1 MHLPFI
7 KQFIFSLTAIAG
19 IFSSTA
25 FAQQNVGLPTVEL
38 KTGIYRIQAE
48 LADTPKAREVGL
60 MNRTSMPTNSGM
72 LFVFEQKAGHCFWMN
87 NTKIPL
93 SIAFI
98 ADDGKIVNIEE
109 MQAETTNN
117 HCPKAAVRY
126 ALEMNKQ
133 WFSERVIVPGT
144 IIQGLPRK
152 QEGDH
157 SYKVKNA
164 DLGLR
169 FLWGEKEMI
178 ALLAE
183 SLIQSGKHSALETRR
198 G

>member
-1 MHLPFI
+1 MRNLFAI
-7 KQFIFSLTAIAG
+7 LLLTSSSIAL
-19 IFSSTA
+19 
-25 FAQQNVGLPTVEL
+25 AQVNVGLPTIEL

-48 LADTPKAREVGL
+48 LADTPKAREIGL
-60 MNRTSMPTNSGM
+60 MNRTSMPNNAGM
-72 LFVFEQKAGHCFWMN
+72 LFIFEQKAGHCFWMS

-144 IIQGLPRK
+144 IFTGLPRK
-152 QEGDH
+152 
-157 SYKVKNA
+157 
-164 DLGLR
+164 
-169 FLWGEKEMI
+169 
-178 ALLAE
+178 
-183 SLIQSGKHSALETRR
+183 
-198 G
+198 

>member
-1 MHLPFI
+1 MLISKNNFI
-7 KQFIFSLTAIAG
+7 KLLAPLFLLGSSL
-19 IFSSTA
+19 SL
-25 FAQQNVGLPTVEL
+25 AQVNTGLPTIEL
-38 KTGIYRIQAE
+38 KAGIYRIQAE

-144 IIQGLPRK
+144 VVTGLPKR
-152 QEGDH
+152 
-157 SYKVKNA
+157 
-164 DLGLR
+164 
-169 FLWGEKEMI
+169 
-178 ALLAE
+178 
-183 SLIQSGKHSALETRR
+183 
-198 G
+198 

>member
-1 MHLPFI
+1 MLI
-7 KQFIFSLTAIAG
+7 SKNIISNLIAALVL
-19 IFSSTA
+19 FSSNLA
-25 FAQQNVGLPTVEL
+25 LAQVNTGLPIVEL

-72 LFVFEQKAGHCFWMN
+72 LFIFEQKAGHCFWMN

-117 HCPKAAVRY
+117 HCPKAAIRY

-133 WFSERVIVPGT
+133 WFAERVIVPGT
-144 IIQGLPRK
+144 VVTGLPKR
-152 QEGDH
+152 
-157 SYKVKNA
+157 
-164 DLGLR
+164 
-169 FLWGEKEMI
+169 
-178 ALLAE
+178 
-183 SLIQSGKHSALETRR
+183 
-198 G
+198 

>member
-1 MHLPFI
+1 MQLMFTTKNI
-7 KQFIFSLTAIAG
+7 LGNLVATILLLCANTI
-19 IFSSTA
+19 
-25 FAQQNVGLPTVEL
+25 FAQVNVGLPTIEL
-38 KTGIYRIQAE
+38 KAGIYRIQAE

-144 IIQGLPRK
+144 VVTGLPK
-152 QEGDH
+152 
-157 SYKVKNA
+157 K
-164 DLGLR
+164 
-169 FLWGEKEMI
+169 
-178 ALLAE
+178 
-183 SLIQSGKHSALETRR
+183 
-198 G
+198 

>member
-1 MHLPFI
+1 MHNMLISKNNFI
-7 KQFIFSLTAIAG
+7 KLLAPLLLLGSSL
-19 IFSSTA
+19 SL
-25 FAQQNVGLPTVEL
+25 AQVNTGLPIIEL
-38 KTGIYRIQAE
+38 KAGIYRIQAE

-144 IIQGLPRK
+144 VVTGLPKR
-152 QEGDH
+152 
-157 SYKVKNA
+157 
-164 DLGLR
+164 
-169 FLWGEKEMI
+169 
-178 ALLAE
+178 
-183 SLIQSGKHSALETRR
+183 
-198 G
+198 

>member
-1 MHLPFI
+1 MRLPNF
-7 KQFIFSLTAIAG
+7 KQLIFSLAVISG
-19 IFSSTA
+19 LFSVPL
-25 FAQQNVGLPTVEL
+25 FAQQNVGLPTIEL

-72 LFVFEQKAGHCFWMN
+72 LFIFEQKAGHCFWMN

-109 MQAETTNN
+109 MQADTTNN

-133 WFSERVIVPGT
+133 WFSERVIVPGMV
-144 IIQGLPRK
+144 IQGLPK
-152 QEGDH
+152 
-157 SYKVKNA
+157 K
-164 DLGLR
+164 
-169 FLWGEKEMI
+169 
-178 ALLAE
+178 
-183 SLIQSGKHSALETRR
+183 
-198 G
+198 

>member
-1 MHLPFI
+1 MHNMLISKNNFI
-7 KQFIFSLTAIAG
+7 KLFAPLLLLGSSFALTQVN
-19 IFSSTA
+19 T
-25 FAQQNVGLPTVEL
+25 GLPTIEL
-38 KTGIYRIQAE
+38 KAGIYRIQAE

-144 IIQGLPRK
+144 VVTGLPKR
-152 QEGDH
+152 
-157 SYKVKNA
+157 
-164 DLGLR
+164 
-169 FLWGEKEMI
+169 
-178 ALLAE
+178 
-183 SLIQSGKHSALETRR
+183 
-198 G
+198 

>member
-1 MHLPFI
+1 MHNMLISKNNFI
-7 KQFIFSLTAIAG
+7 KLLAPLFLLGSSL
-19 IFSSTA
+19 SL
-25 FAQQNVGLPTVEL
+25 AQVNTGLPTIEL
-38 KTGIYRIQAE
+38 KAGIYRIQAE

-60 MNRTSMPTNSGM
+60 MNRASMPTNSGM

-144 IIQGLPRK
+144 VVTGLPKR
-152 QEGDH
+152 
-157 SYKVKNA
+157 
-164 DLGLR
+164 
-169 FLWGEKEMI
+169 
-178 ALLAE
+178 
-183 SLIQSGKHSALETRR
+183 
-198 G
+198 

>member
-1 MHLPFI
+1 MLTPSTFI
-7 KQFIFSLTAIAG
+7 RYIFVLLAPICSGYSL
-19 IFSSTA
+19 
-25 FAQQNVGLPTVEL
+25 AQVNVGLPTIEL

-48 LADTPKAREVGL
+48 LADTPKSREVGL

-98 ADDGKIVNIEE
+98 ADDGKIVNIDE

-117 HCPKAAVRY
+117 HCPTAPVRY

-144 IIQGLPRK
+144 VMIGLPK
-152 QEGDH
+152 
-157 SYKVKNA
+157 K
-164 DLGLR
+164 
-169 FLWGEKEMI
+169 
-178 ALLAE
+178 
-183 SLIQSGKHSALETRR
+183 
-198 G
+198 

>member
-1 MHLPFI
+1 MQCMHISKNILR
-7 KQFIFSLTAIAG
+7 SLAAAIVLL
-19 IFSSTA
+19 SSSLA
-25 FAQQNVGLPTVEL
+25 SAQVNTGLPTTEL
-38 KTGIYRIQAE
+38 KIGIYRIQAE

-144 IIQGLPRK
+144 TVIGLPK
-152 QEGDH
+152 
-157 SYKVKNA
+157 K
-164 DLGLR
+164 
-169 FLWGEKEMI
+169 
-178 ALLAE
+178 
-183 SLIQSGKHSALETRR
+183 
-198 G
+198 

>member
-1 MHLPFI
+1 MHT
-7 KQFIFSLTAIAG
+7 SLYVLRNAIASAFL
-19 IFSSTA
+19 ISSSIA
-25 FAQQNVGLPTVEL
+25 LAQLNTGLPIIEL

-72 LFVFEQKAGHCFWMN
+72 LFVFDQKAGHCFWMN

-98 ADDGKIVNIEE
+98 ADDGRIVNIEE

-117 HCPKAAVRY
+117 HCPKAAVRF

-133 WFSERVIVPGT
+133 WFAERVLVPGT
-144 IIQGLPRK
+144 TITGLPKR
-152 QEGDH
+152 
-157 SYKVKNA
+157 
-164 DLGLR
+164 
-169 FLWGEKEMI
+169 
-178 ALLAE
+178 
-183 SLIQSGKHSALETRR
+183 
-198 G
+198 

>member
-1 MHLPFI
+1 MHISKNNFI
-7 KQFIFSLTAIAG
+7 KLFAPLFLLGSSL
-19 IFSSTA
+19 SL
-25 FAQQNVGLPTVEL
+25 AQVNTGLPTIEL
-38 KTGIYRIQAE
+38 KAGIYRIQAE

-60 MNRTSMPTNSGM
+60 MNRTSMLTNSGM

-144 IIQGLPRK
+144 TITGLPRK
-152 QEGDH
+152 
-157 SYKVKNA
+157 
-164 DLGLR
+164 
-169 FLWGEKEMI
+169 
-178 ALLAE
+178 
-183 SLIQSGKHSALETRR
+183 
-198 G
+198 

>member
-1 MHLPFI
+1 MHISKNILRGLAAAI
-7 KQFIFSLTAIAG
+7 VLLSSSLA
-19 IFSSTA
+19 S
-25 FAQQNVGLPTVEL
+25 AQINTGLPTTEL
-38 KTGIYRIQAE
+38 KIGIYRIQAE

-93 SIAFI
+93 SIAFV

-144 IIQGLPRK
+144 VVIGLPK
-152 QEGDH
+152 
-157 SYKVKNA
+157 K
-164 DLGLR
+164 
-169 FLWGEKEMI
+169 
-178 ALLAE
+178 
-183 SLIQSGKHSALETRR
+183 
-198 G
+198 

>member
-1 MHLPFI
+1 MLTPSTFI
-7 KQFIFSLTAIAG
+7 QYIFVLLAPICSGYSL
-19 IFSSTA
+19 
-25 FAQQNVGLPTVEL
+25 AQVNVGLPTIEL

-48 LADTPKAREVGL
+48 LADTPKSREVGL

-98 ADDGKIVNIEE
+98 ADDGKIVNIDE

-117 HCPKAAVRY
+117 HCPTAPVRY

-144 IIQGLPRK
+144 VMTGLPK
-152 QEGDH
+152 
-157 SYKVKNA
+157 K
-164 DLGLR
+164 
-169 FLWGEKEMI
+169 
-178 ALLAE
+178 
-183 SLIQSGKHSALETRR
+183 
-198 G
+198 

>member
-1 MHLPFI
+1 MHTPIKILRTLLACALFI
-7 KQFIFSLTAIAG
+7 SSSLT
-19 IFSSTA
+19 
-25 FAQQNVGLPTVEL
+25 FAQVNTGLPIVEL

-60 MNRTSMPTNSGM
+60 MNRTSIPTNSGM
-72 LFVFEQKAGHCFWMN
+72 LFIFEQKAGHCFWMN

-98 ADDGKIVNIEE
+98 ADDGRIVNIEE

-133 WFSERVIVPGT
+133 WFSERVIVPGSE
-144 IIQGLPRK
+144 ISGLPKR
-152 QEGDH
+152 
-157 SYKVKNA
+157 
-164 DLGLR
+164 
-169 FLWGEKEMI
+169 
-178 ALLAE
+178 
-183 SLIQSGKHSALETRR
+183 
-198 G
+198 

>member
-1 MHLPFI
+1 MRLLNI
-7 KQFIFSLTAIAG
+7 KTCNFSLAVIAG
-19 IFSSTA
+19 IFSSTS
-25 FAQQNVGLPTVEL
+25 FAQQNIGLPTIEL

-72 LFVFEQKAGHCFWMN
+72 LFIFEQKAGHCFWMN

-117 HCPKAAVRY
+117 HCPKAAVRF
-126 ALEMNKQ
+126 ALEMNRQ
-133 WFSERVIVPGT
+133 WFSERLITPGT
-144 IIQGLPRK
+144 VVQGLPK
-152 QEGDH
+152 
-157 SYKVKNA
+157 K
-164 DLGLR
+164 
-169 FLWGEKEMI
+169 
-178 ALLAE
+178 
-183 SLIQSGKHSALETRR
+183 
-198 G
+198 